1 MMSRLFF
8 LNYNNYFNRQVKYEE
23 DLSAYLEY
31 YPLLQGFNKVNFNP
45 NNGIYTQH
53 VLNWP
58 TDIQLPDYLLVCDE
72 ITDEIKSR
80 WFVIEA
86 VRTLVGQY
94 QLSLKRDLLV
104 DYSGIIKSSPCFI
117 ERAWIPVGNRL
128 IYNTENSL
136 VNQIKKKELL
146 LTDETRCPW
155 IVGYVAE
162 NAWTTGNGGVADIK
176 VDSSLS
182 QTQFD
187 NSLNSAVDSEYT
199 YSELTAMASKKIG
212 TISNLTYACD
222 FWTDAFIGKNIHHF
236 YIGNR
241 VEYQE
246 NQGTYISGMARI
258 GAYYVGSMGQQTAQS
273 ANTKLN
279 EIYTWQT
286 DAINGIKY
294 AIGADYKILTPEERQ
309 WFVDHQGK
317 LLKDEDGN
325 FFTISI
331 SFSGGEARSLTLDQG
346 YGVAFYNPLT
356 AFESYTTPPEGGTTA
371 GVYLD
376 YTLDTI
382 NIGFQTVDL
391 KAFTC
396 TLKSESN
403 RLKDAPYRMFC
414 IPYPM
419 KKFDGGIAF
428 TQKYKEQSGTIT
440 LYEYPNQEASIN
452 LAMSIAMKLGSKL
465 YDLQLLPYCPVRY
478 LGFDT
483 SDRENFTNVHCL
495 DLKNYLNVDPSIQ
508 NESEIYNAG
517 TDLNTIQPVWE
528 WQQMTTLTG
537 RQRLLTYVIW
547 SDRSNTSFQ
556 ISEDNKL
563 RVYGTPESDYKFESM
578 FNVPSDPLDFKVKHE
593 TEFLR
598 LTSPNYNGVFEFK
611 STSNDGISYFDV
623 DYTYKPFQPYIH
635 IAPNFGGL
643 YGSDFDDARGLVLG
657 GDFSLPTLT
666 DNWQQY
672 EINNKAYELSFKAQI
687 TNMENTYNIQR
698 EQAQTAGVINAI
710 TTGISG
716 AGTGA
721 MVGSIGGAPGM
732 AIGAAIGGTS
742 GMIASTIGM
751 QKDLEY
757 QDRLFKENKRYAE
770 ESWNIS
776 LQNIKALPYSLNKVG
791 AFNKNNKMFP
801 FLEFYDCTEEEK
813 KAVRERLKWQSF
825 SVNAI
830 SSIENFLWTE
840 RHWLQGNMVQLPDLQ
855 EDFELANAI
864 SSEVRTGIYI

>member
-1 MMSRLFF
+1 MSRLFF

-23 DLSAYLEY
+23 NLSAYLEY

-72 ITDEIKSR
+72 INDEIKSR

-94 QLSLKRDLLV
+94 KLSLKRDLLV
-104 DYSGIIKSSPCFI
+104 DYSGVIKSSPCFI

-128 IYNTENSL
+128 IYNAENSL

-162 NAWTTGNGGVADIK
+162 NAWSDGNGGVADIR

-182 QTQFD
+182 QTQFN

-199 YSELTAMASKKIG
+199 YSELTAMSSKRIS
-212 TISNLTYACD
+212 TVSNLTYACD
-222 FWTDAFIGKNIHHF
+222 FWTERLFGRKMHHF

-246 NQGTYISGMARI
+246 NSGTYVSGIARI
-258 GAYYVGSMGQQTAQS
+258 GAWYVGARGQETAQTA
-273 ANTKLN
+273 NTNLN
-279 EIYTWQT
+279 EINTWQA

-294 AIGADYKILTPEERQ
+294 SIGADYKILTPEERQ
-309 WFVDHQGK
+309 WFVDNQGR
-317 LLKDEDGN
+317 LLKDEN
-325 FFTISI
+325 NNYFTISV
-331 SFSGGEARSLTLDQG
+331 SFTGSEARSLTLDPG

-356 AFESYTTPPEGGTTA
+356 AFEPFVAAPEGGTTA

-376 YTLDTI
+376 YTLDNI
-382 NIGFQTVDL
+382 NISFQTVDL

-396 TLKSESN
+396 TLKAESN

-414 IPYPM
+414 IPYPVN
-419 KKFDGGIAF
+419 KLDGGLAF
-428 TQKYKEQSGTIT
+428 TQKFQESESTGT
-440 LYEYPNQEASIN
+440 LYEYPSKEASIN

-483 SDRENFTNVHCL
+483 SDRESFDNVHCL
-495 DLKNYLNVDPSIQ
+495 DLKNYLNIDPSVQ
-508 NESEIYNAG
+508 DESNMYNAG
-517 TDLNTIQPVWE
+517 TDLNTIQPVWS
-528 WQQMTTLTG
+528 WHQHTTVTG
-537 RQRLLTYVIW
+537 RHHLLTYVIW
-547 SDRSNTSFQ
+547 ADRSNTSFQ

-563 RVYGTPESDYKFESM
+563 RPYGTPASEAKFENM
-578 FNVPSDPLDFKVKHE
+578 FSVPSDPLDFKVKHE

-623 DYTYKPFQPYIH
+623 DFTYKPFQPYIH

-672 EINNKAYELSFKAQI
+672 EINNKAYELSFNAKI

-698 EQAQTAGVINAI
+698 EQAREAGVINAI
-710 TTGISG
+710 TAGIGG

-721 MVGSIGGAPGM
+721 MAGSIGGAPGI
-732 AIGAAIGGTS
+732 AVGAAVGAAGGLV
-742 GMIASTIGM
+742 ASTVGL

-757 QDRLFKENKRYAE
+757 QDRLFKENKRYSE
-770 ESWNIS
+770 ESWNLS

-791 AFNKNNKMFP
+791 AFNKNNKMVP

-813 KAVRERLKWQSF
+813 KAVRERLRWQSF
-825 SVNAI
+825 NVNAI
-830 SSIENFLWTE
+830 STIENFLWTE
-840 RHWLQGNMVQLPDLQ
+840 RHWLQGSMVQLPDLE